1 MRSIAGRGGNR
12 AADCFSYG
20 NAPDD
25 VDRIIALFE
34 LIAQQEGWQ
43 PGDQLRAHRDASVDF
58 GVSVEGELAGGMQV
72 VLPDEAGRFP
82 FHTVWSEAAVEAP
95 CRTAHVAVLA
105 VRSELRGNLRLFWPL
120 CVELWRF
127 CVARGI
133 ETLVLEATP
142 AMRAR
147 YCHLGWPLQQIGEMR
162 SHWGE
167 PCVLTAMN
175 VQAVGGAMLTRAV
188 RSPAFRTLIMEAMR
202 PLVERRNRTLN
213 NCVPTSPM
221 AL

>member
-1 MRSIAGRGGNR
+1 MARRNTETPVAHLTGDAAEPLITMFEAIARK
-12 AADCFSYG
+12 
-20 NAPDD
+20 
-25 VDRIIALFE
+25 
-34 LIAQQEGWQ
+34 EGWQ
-43 PGDQLRAHRDASVDF
+43 PGEQLRAHRDVSVYF
-58 GVSVEGELAGGMQV
+58 GIYVEGELAGGMQV
-72 VLPDEAGRFP
+72 VLPDAAGRFP
-82 FHTVWSEAAVEAP
+82 FHAVWPEAAVEVP

-127 CVARGI
+127 CVDRGI

-147 YCHLGWPLQQIGEMR
+147 YCRLGWPLRQIGETR
-162 SHWGE
+162 THWGE

-188 RSPAFRTLIMEAMR
+188 RSPAFRTLILEAMR
-202 PLVERRNRTLN
+202 PLAEHSGRTVN
-213 NCVPTSPM
+213 NCVPAAPM
-221 AL
+221 AS